1 MESLLYDENFERF
14 YQDLNDNSTIIPDEV
29 TDYYLKTAGFQ
40 CPDKKVFE
48 QIDFFNFNIW

>member
-48 QIDFFNFNIW
+48 QIDFFNFNI